1 MLIRF
6 LSSLLSGAPVHTF
19 VVFFIENV
27 ADDVEDFSRLTWMLR
42 VFMLDASFWMKR
54 GCDGD
59 GRTMFFTN
67 AEPLSD
73 CVRLPDIAAPGTVP
87 HAAQT
92 GRYALSPAT
101 CCSFFSLPS
110 RRYYTE
116 IRLCARAISFL
127 RSDPSLFFSLSI
139 APFLFC
145 PLASFFFIPPSF
157 MYVRFALLLG
167 IDIHIICIRRESG
180 SSSFS
185 IPRAAQKSPKLSC
198 RISFRVFCP

>member
-19 VVFFIENV
+19 VVFFKENV

-42 VFMLDASFWMKR
+42 LFMLDASFWMKR

-101 CCSFFSLPS
+101 CCSFFFPFLVVD
-110 RRYYTE
+110 
-116 IRLCARAISFL
+116 IIQKFACAR
-127 RSDPSLFFSLSI
+127 
-139 APFLFC
+139 APFLFFA
-145 PLASFFFIPPSF
+145 PIRLFFFRSLSHHFFSVLSHLFFLFLHRLCMYASPS
-157 MYVRFALLLG
+157 Y
-167 IDIHIICIRRESG
+167 SG
-180 SSSFS
+180 SIS
-185 IPRAAQKSPKLSC
+185 I
-198 RISFRVFCP
+198 